1 MLQQKQRGSMLGLE
15 HLATL
20 QKKGHKLGDARKLQ
34 TAICT
39 IFLFI
44 SDMGMGHVSFGS
56 QLYILKKDRK
66 NEKVKPENKKRPSG
80 KYAYLASTKE

>member
-1 MLQQKQRGSMLGLE
+1 MLGLE

-20 QKKGHKLGDARKLQ
+20 LKKGHKLGDARKLQ

-39 IFLFI
+39 FF
-44 SDMGMGHVSFGS
+44 SFHIRYGDGPCV
-56 QLYILKKDRK
+56 LWFAAIHLEKGPE
-66 NEKVKPENKKRPSG
+66 NEKVRPEKKKRPSG